1 MRNNNAIGYNYYH
14 YSLNIVSV
22 NWFL

>member
-14 YSLNIVSV
+14 YSLNIVFV